1 MTVKTSVLCV
11 LFLLGFN
18 AQAEVRLTITDQQGQ
33 PLEDAVVELL
43 DPANKTFS
51 AKKAEVKQQDLTFI
65 PFVSAYQ
72 VGSQVDFPNMDKTRH
87 HVYSFSPAKVFELK
101 LYANKPEAPV
111 LFDQAGIV
119 ALGCNIHDYMQ
130 AYIYVGQS
138 PFLQVTDA
146 KGLVTFN
153 DVPDG
158 SYQLKLWHPWQDA
171 DWATQQVQIKQGQMT
186 SYQLAITAQE
196 KPKKPKKALEL
207 PLHPDFLT
215 KPIF

>member
-1 MTVKTSVLCV
+1 MAFLTRILSGCLLLCFSTVALAVVQITV
-11 LFLLGFN
+11 
-18 AQAEVRLTITDQQGQ
+18 TDQQGQ

-43 DPANKTFS
+43 DPANQQFS
-51 AKKAEVKQQDLTFI
+51 QKKAEVKQQDLTFI

-72 VGSQVDFPNMDKTRH
+72 TGTAVDFPNMDKTRH

-130 AYIYVGQS
+130 AYIYIGDS
-138 PFLQVTDA
+138 PFLQVTDG
-146 KGLVTFN
+146 KGLVNFN
-153 DVPDG
+153 DIPDG
-158 SYQLKLWHPWQDA
+158 TYQLKLWHPWQNA
-171 DWATQQVQIKQGQMT
+171 DWVTQQVQIKQGQVM

-196 KPKKPKKALEL
+196 KPKKPKKGFGASYT
-207 PLHPDFLT
+207 P
-215 KPIF
+215 

>member
-1 MTVKTSVLCV
+1 MTFVTPVLCLV
-11 LFLLGFN
+11 FLLSFH
-18 AQAEVRLTITDQQGQ
+18 ATADVKLSITDQQGQ

-51 AKKAEVKQQDLTFI
+51 VKKAEVKQQDLTFI

-72 VGSQVDFPNMDKTRH
+72 IGTEVDFPNMDKTRH

-196 KPKKPKKALEL
+196 KPKKPKKGFGASST
-207 PLHPDFLT
+207 P
-215 KPIF
+215 

>member
-158 SYQLKLWHPWQDA
+158 SYQLKLWHPWQNA
-171 DWATQQVQIKQGQMT
+171 DWVTQQIQIKQGQMM

-196 KPKKPKKALEL
+196 KPKKPKKGFGASST
-207 PLHPDFLT
+207 P
-215 KPIF
+215 

>member
-1 MTVKTSVLCV
+1 MTTLVHMLSGCLLLCLSTV
-11 LFLLGFN
+11 ALAA
-18 AQAEVRLTITDQQGQ
+18 AQITVTDQQGQ

-51 AKKAEVKQQDLTFI
+51 QKKAEVKQQDLTFI

-72 VGSQVDFPNMDKTRH
+72 TGTAVDFPNMDKTRH

-111 LFDQAGIV
+111 VFDQAGII

-130 AYIYVGQS
+130 AYIYVGDS
-138 PFLQVTDA
+138 PFLQVTDNN
-146 KGLVTFN
+146 GLVIFN
-153 DVPDG
+153 DIPDG
-158 SYQLKLWHPWQDA
+158 SYQLKLWHPWQNA
-171 DWATQQVQIKQGQMT
+171 DWVTQKVQIKQGQVM

-196 KPKKPKKALEL
+196 KPKKPKKGFGASYT
-207 PLHPDFLT
+207 P
-215 KPIF
+215 

>member
-1 MTVKTSVLCV
+1 MTFLAPVLSGI
-11 LFLLGFN
+11 LLLCFSSAVV
-18 AQAEVRLTITDQQGQ
+18 AQVQLTVTDHQGK

-43 DPANKTFS
+43 NPANKTFS
-51 AKKAEVKQQDLTFI
+51 QKKAEVKQQDLTFI

-72 VGSQVDFPNMDKTRH
+72 TGTQVDFPNMDKTRH

-130 AYIYVGQS
+130 AYIYVGDS
-138 PFLQVTDA
+138 PFLQVTDT
-146 KGLVTFN
+146 KGQVTFH
-153 DVPDG
+153 DIPDG
-158 SYQLKLWHPWQDA
+158 TYQLKLWHPWQNA
-171 DWATQQVQIKQGQMT
+171 DWVTQQVEIKQGQMM

-196 KPKKPKKALEL
+196 KPKKPKKGFGASYT
-207 PLHPDFLT
+207 P
-215 KPIF
+215 

>member
-33 PLEDAVVELL
+33 PLADAVVELL

-72 VGSQVDFPNMDKTRH
+72 IGTEVDFPNMDKTRH

-158 SYQLKLWHPWQDA
+158 SYQLKLWHPWQNA
-171 DWATQQVQIKQGQMT
+171 DWVTQQIQIKQGQMM

-196 KPKKPKKALEL
+196 KPKKPKKGFGASST
-207 PLHPDFLT
+207 P
-215 KPIF
+215 

>member
-1 MTVKTSVLCV
+1 MTTFVHAATGC
-11 LFLLGFN
+11 LFLCLSTM
-18 AQAEVRLTITDQQGQ
+18 ASALVQITVTDLQGQ

-43 DPANKTFS
+43 NPANKTFS
-51 AKKAEVKQQDLTFI
+51 QQKAEVKQQDLTFI

-72 VGSQVDFPNMDKTRH
+72 TGTQVDFPNMDKTRH

-130 AYIYVGQS
+130 AYIYVGDS

-146 KGLVTFN
+146 KGQVTFN
-153 DVPDG
+153 NIPDG
-158 SYQLKLWHPWQDA
+158 TYQLKLWHPWQNA
-171 DWATQQVQIKQGQMT
+171 DWVSQEVQIKQGQMM

-196 KPKKPKKALEL
+196 KPKKPKKGFGTSYT
-207 PLHPDFLT
+207 P
-215 KPIF
+215 

>member
-1 MTVKTSVLCV
+1 MTFLAPVLSGI
-11 LFLLGFN
+11 LLLCFSTVVV
-18 AQAEVRLTITDQQGQ
+18 AQVQLTVTDHQGK

-43 DPANKTFS
+43 NPANKTFS
-51 AKKAEVKQQDLTFI
+51 QKKAEVKQQDLTFI

-72 VGSQVDFPNMDKTRH
+72 TGTEVDFPNMDKTRH

-130 AYIYVGQS
+130 AYIYVGES
-138 PFLQVTDA
+138 PFLQVTDT
-146 KGLVTFN
+146 KGQVTFH
-153 DVPDG
+153 DIPDG
-158 SYQLKLWHPWQDA
+158 TYQLKLWHPWQNA
-171 DWATQQVQIKQGQMT
+171 DWVTQQVEIKQGQMM

-196 KPKKPKKALEL
+196 KPKKPKKGFGASYT
-207 PLHPDFLT
+207 P
-215 KPIF
+215 

>member
-1 MTVKTSVLCV
+1 MTTFVYAATGCLLLCLSTMASALV
-11 LFLLGFN
+11 
-18 AQAEVRLTITDQQGQ
+18 QITVTDLQGQ

-43 DPANKTFS
+43 NPANKTFS
-51 AKKAEVKQQDLTFI
+51 QQKAEVKQQDLTFI

-72 VGSQVDFPNMDKTRH
+72 TGTQVDFPNMDKTRH

-130 AYIYVGQS
+130 AYIYVGDS

-146 KGLVTFN
+146 KGQVAFN
-153 DVPDG
+153 TIPDG
-158 SYQLKLWHPWQDA
+158 TYQLKLWHPWQNA
-171 DWATQQVQIKQGQMT
+171 DWVSQEVKIKQGQMM

-196 KPKKPKKALEL
+196 KPKKPKKGFGTSYT
-207 PLHPDFLT
+207 P
-215 KPIF
+215 

>member
-1 MTVKTSVLCV
+1 MTTFVHAATGC
-11 LFLLGFN
+11 LFLCLSTM
-18 AQAEVRLTITDQQGQ
+18 ASALVQITVTDLQGQ

-43 DPANKTFS
+43 NPANKTFS
-51 AKKAEVKQQDLTFI
+51 QQKAEVKQQDLTFI

-72 VGSQVDFPNMDKTRH
+72 TGTQVDFPNMDKTRH

-130 AYIYVGQS
+130 AYIYVGDS

-146 KGLVTFN
+146 KGQVTFN
-153 DVPDG
+153 NIPDG
-158 SYQLKLWHPWQDA
+158 TYQLKLWHPWQNA
-171 DWATQQVQIKQGQMT
+171 DWVSQEVQIKQGQMM

-196 KPKKPKKALEL
+196 KPKKPKKGFGTSYT
-207 PLHPDFLT
+207 PLFY
-215 KPIF
+215 